1 MGGNSSWK
9 PLSDGQGEDSKNNV
23 SVTVAMVEE
32 GRQIFVVG
40 AGIWLVLLLISIW
53 VNFYFAHC

>member
-40 AGIWLVLLLISIW
+40 AGIWLVLLLISI
-53 VNFYFAHC
+53 